1 MTKICTIP
9 LKHEWYKKMSG
20 SCFQSKFHEA
30 GVISYS
36 SLLSQIMVYSLF
48 TENTH
53 LMYMLNMSEFV
64 MNVMGSGPKKNAELI
79 IR

>member
-1 MTKICTIP
+1 MV
-9 LKHEWYKKMSG
+9 EKMSG
-20 SCFQSKFHEA
+20 SCFQTKFLEA

-36 SLLSQIMVYSLF
+36 SLLSQIMVYSLY

-53 LMYMLNMSEFV
+53 LMYVLNMGEFV
-64 MNVMGSGPKKNAELI
+64 MNVMASGPKKNAELI